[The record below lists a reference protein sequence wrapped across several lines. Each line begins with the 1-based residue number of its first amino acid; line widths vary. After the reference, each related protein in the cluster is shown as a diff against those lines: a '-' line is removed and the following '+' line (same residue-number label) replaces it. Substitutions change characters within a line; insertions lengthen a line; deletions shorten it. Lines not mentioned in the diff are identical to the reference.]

1 MVALRF
7 VVALILM
14 CTASFGMGQYSD
26 TVLVIDLKCRS
37 SSVIAHR
44 PEPNWSDNNQTT
56 HSDEIIK
63 KLPSK
68 VVKEEREGSPN
79 EEKNRARDKQLYDKL
94 ETYSYYYLIRLIVS
108 KLLIHPL
115 ETYAMILQIVAT
127 DFIK

>member
-1 MVALRF
+1 
-7 VVALILM
+7 
-14 CTASFGMGQYSD
+14 MGQYSE

-56 HSDEIIK
+56 NSDEIIKNK

-94 ETYSYYYLIRLIVS
+94 ETYSYCYLIRLIVS

-115 ETYAMILQIVAT
+115 ETYAIILQIVAT